1 VRRLPGRQLLGW
13 VLAALGATAL
23 FLGWYGAS
31 GTALTAKQVPYVVSG
46 GLTGVCLLV
55 LAAAC
60 FAADDVRRSL
70 ARLAEME
77 RKVDQLYG
85 LLTDPAEPVD
95 DDGELVALAGG
106 GSYHRRGCRLVQG
119 KDSVQPLTPA
129 ISAGRDLTPCRVCDP
144 PGLRVA

>member
-1 VRRLPGRQLLGW
+1 MRL
-13 VLAALGATAL
+13 VLAWSLTALGATAL

-31 GTALTAKQVPYVVSG
+31 GTALTAKQIPYVVSG

-70 ARLAEME
+70 SRVSELE
-77 RKVDQLYG
+77 RKLGLLYE
-85 LLTDPAEPVD
+85 LLTDPDEPVAGE
-95 DDGELVALAGG
+95 GELVALSGG
-106 GSYHRRGCRLVQG
+106 GAYHRRSCRLVQG
-119 KDSVQPLTPA
+119 KASVEQVTPA
-129 ISAGRDLTPCRVCDP
+129 IAASRGLTPCRVCEP